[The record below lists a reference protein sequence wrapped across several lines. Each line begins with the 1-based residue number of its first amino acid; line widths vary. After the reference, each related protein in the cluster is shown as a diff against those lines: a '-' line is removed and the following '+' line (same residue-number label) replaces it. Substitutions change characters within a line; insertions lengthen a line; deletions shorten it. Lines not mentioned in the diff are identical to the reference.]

1 MATKAPYKC
10 SVRILYRNW
19 KGDVAV
25 RRIMPIEIW
34 FGSTEWHKQDQ
45 WLLAATDLDKNE
57 RRDFALQ
64 DIVEWLGTAL

>member
-1 MATKAPYKC
+1 
-10 SVRILYRNW
+10 
-19 KGDVAV
+19 
-25 RRIMPIEIW
+25 MPIEIW